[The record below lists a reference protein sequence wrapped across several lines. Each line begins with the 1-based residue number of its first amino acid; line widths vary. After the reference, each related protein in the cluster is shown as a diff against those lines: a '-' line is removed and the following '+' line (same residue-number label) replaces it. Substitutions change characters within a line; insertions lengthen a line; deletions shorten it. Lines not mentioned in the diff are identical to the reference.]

1 MPLGFLDAHFAFVI
15 RHLYALV
22 FGAFLI
28 EGAGIPLP
36 SRILLIVAASLIDDM
51 RGLGLLVATC
61 LCGAILGDHVP
72 FLGGRL
78 AGTRIL
84 AVYCRVTLGS
94 QQCVEK
100 TVGYFVRFGAAAILL
115 SRFSTSVRI
124 FAAALS
130 GCGHISYPR
139 FVAYDLVGTVL
150 YAVLWVTI
158 GHVLG
163 APAADLLKRFRVLNL
178 LVLLGPAAL
187 VALLGYR
194 LWRRI
199 RYGPAPPLTEGD
211 VAERT
216 RLACEPAVSG
226 RR

>member
-1 MPLGFLDAHFAFVI
+1 MEWLDAHLAFVS

-28 EGAGIPLP
+28 EGAGMPLP
-36 SRILLIVAASLIDDM
+36 SRILLIVAASLVDDL
-51 RGLGLLVATC
+51 RGLALLAATC
-61 LCGAILGDHVP
+61 LCGAILGDHLP

-84 AVYCRVTLGS
+84 SVYCRVTLGS

-100 TVGYFVRFGAAAILL
+100 TIGYFVRFGAAAILL

-139 FVAYDLVGTVL
+139 FVAFDFVGTAL

-158 GHVLG
+158 GYVLG
-163 APAADLLKRFRVLNL
+163 APAVDLLKRFRALNL
-178 LVLLGPAAL
+178 LLLLGPAAL
-187 VALLGYR
+187 LTLLGYR
-194 LWRRI
+194 LWRRM
-199 RYGPAPPLTEGD
+199 RYGAAPSLTEGD

-216 RLACEPAVSG
+216 RLACEPVVGG